1 MNVTD
6 NNDFRYECGSSL
18 IAPGVLLTAAH
29 CVAKFQAQPGKL
41 KVIVRKYHLMR
52 IADLASISQWWIA
65 PAKEGFWKMRSMI
78 KCNLYE
84 KCEN

>member
-1 MNVTD
+1 MNDTD

-41 KVIVRKYHLMR
+41 KVILRKYHFIR
-52 IADLASISQWWIA
+52 IADL
-65 PAKEGFWKMRSMI
+65 PRKVFG
-78 KCNLYE
+78 KCDQ
-84 KCEN
+84 

>member
-1 MNVTD
+1 MKVTD

-41 KVIVRKYHLMR
+41 KVIVRKYHLM
-52 IADLASISQWWIA
+52 
-65 PAKEGFWKMRSMI
+65 
-78 KCNLYE
+78 
-84 KCEN
+84 